1 MLSMS
6 KSLFEV
12 VIELV
17 DAYDASDVIAVDGL
31 IETLRVYI
39 GISPPLPFARTVEF
53 PSCGKRE

>member
-1 MLSMS
+1 MS

-12 VIELV
+12 VTDLV
-17 DAYDASDVIAVDGL
+17 EAYDADDAIAVENT
-31 IETLRVYI
+31 IELLRVYI

>member
-1 MLSMS
+1 MS
-6 KSLFEV
+6 KSMFEV

-17 DAYDASDVIAVDGL
+17 DAYDANDVIAVEATIDL
-31 IETLRVYI
+31 LRAYI